1 MGVTTAAR
9 KKVKKEEQETVTTA
23 ARKKAKKEEQETVTT
38 AARRMVIVITAAK
51 RPGRR
56 GITAARRPARRA
68 SITRAVII
76 TTTITRVEAARR
88 VVEAKNVLKL
98 TLM

>member
-1 MGVTTAAR
+1 MGAAR
-9 KKVKKEEQETVTTA
+9 KKAKKEEQETVTTA

-76 TTTITRVEAARR
+76 TITTITRVEAARR
-88 VVEAKNVLKL
+88 VVIEAKNVLKL

>member
-1 MGVTTAAR
+1 M
-9 KKVKKEEQETVTTA
+9 
-23 ARKKAKKEEQETVTT
+23 
-38 AARRMVIVITAAK
+38 IVITAAK

-68 SITRAVII
+68 SITV
-76 TTTITRVEAARR
+76 TTITRVEAARRAAPVMAITVRRAVLFTTAVRR

-98 TLM
+98 TLTSTVQKH